1 MHYGLTLST
10 SSWIPRISSTAA
22 LAWIVDLLQEP
33 SRQPPARH
41 HSRRPATVEDW
52 TDALDRGKRIADRR
66 THGAAP
72 APYRALEL
80 IELSRTTELADGLAA
95 ERQTFFDLINT
106 QQFRASVY
114 SFDLVQK
121 RSRKPAGV
129 PDLALSRDVTK
140 VGVIGAGLMAG
151 QLALLFAR
159 SLHIPVLLTD
169 VDQARLDAGVTA
181 VHATITALVTEATAS
196 HPPTPPGSPP

>member
-1 MHYGLTLST
+1 M
-10 SSWIPRISSTAA
+10 
-22 LAWIVDLLQEP
+22 
-33 SRQPPARH
+33 
-41 HSRRPATVEDW
+41 EDW

-95 ERQTFFDLINT
+95 ERQTFLDLINT

-129 PDLALSRDVTK
+129 RISPSPETS
-140 VGVIGAGLMAG
+140 G
-151 QLALLFAR
+151 R
-159 SLHIPVLLTD
+159 S
-169 VDQARLDAGVTA
+169 G
-181 VHATITALVTEATAS
+181 
-196 HPPTPPGSPP
+196 